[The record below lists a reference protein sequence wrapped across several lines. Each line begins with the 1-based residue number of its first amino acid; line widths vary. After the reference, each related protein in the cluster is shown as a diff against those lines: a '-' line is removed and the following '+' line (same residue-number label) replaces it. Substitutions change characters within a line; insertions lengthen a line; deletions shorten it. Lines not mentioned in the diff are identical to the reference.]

1 MGGLKGENVVDPWR
15 LARMQLFA
23 HGVNRAGFAYRGD
36 HQNSNSFASAAL
48 QAGELPLA
56 TGVAHDPTAPP
67 GELLDFFA
75 PGLNEPLK
83 SPIGLNREA
92 VDVPRDSF
100 DKRIGKWGSVPASI
114 ARLPP
119 SDGPESFDAR
129 FGNWASV
136 PAGASDDTRSPVL
149 RALQKYRR
157 SAAPDGSA
165 STSAQGALPA
175 TPRLRR
181 ILPAPAACLASSFGI
196 A

>member
-157 SAAPDGSA
+157 SAAPAGSG
-165 STSAQGALPA
+165 SPSGQGG
-175 TPRLRR
+175 PRGNPSLK
-181 ILPAPAACLASSFGI
+181 
-196 A
+196 